1 MVFHENCGKIFGKV
15 DSFPQK
21 FGENLG
27 IAVENSHVKW
37 KKPLG

>member
-1 MVFHENCGKIFGKV
+1 MVFHENCGKIFGTV

-21 FGENLG
+21 LGDNLG
-27 IAVENSHVKW
+27 ISVENSHIKW